1 MRFPYT
7 ERIIASDVYWFCQA
21 YQSWSGIK
29 LQTDVVLSCRRKVF
43 LIIWT
48 TVILVVYITDSL
60 WSTLIKNE
68 KFDNNNYEHI
78 TICNSR
84 KVSYW
89 LCDIINEAFISAS
102 SIVSGANCEILDPD
116 LSDEH
121 TTVITHERMAAVRR
135 AFNQCVIQFGE
146 HSCLVLLFD
155 DDFFWE

>member
-1 MRFPYT
+1 M
-7 ERIIASDVYWFCQA
+7 
-21 YQSWSGIK
+21 
-29 LQTDVVLSCRRKVF
+29 
-43 LIIWT
+43 
-48 TVILVVYITDSL
+48 ILVVYITDSS

-68 KFDNNNYEHI
+68 KFDNNNCERI
-78 TICNSR
+78 AICNSR
-84 KVSYW
+84 KVSCWFY
-89 LCDIINEAFISAS
+89 LICDIMNEAFISAS